1 MSKHLRLGIGGIV
14 LALTSAGRGSEFE
27 SEDVYQPFLTDDE
40 AEVMLR
46 VQRRTILE
54 EASGVRAFDSGGPW
68 SLYRD
73 GRKWVIHL
81 RSPRSNP
88 HAHQIAVLGP
98 DFCSGDICMK
108 AQGPNG
114 DLLPFPLRHPLAEVL
129 MVNLLSLGRGVLLH
143 ALGLSDKAGGLLFVG
158 SSGAGKSTMAELW
171 KDEEGI
177 AILSDDR
184 VIVREK
190 EGRFWAYGTPW
201 HGDVN
206 LCSPE
211 RVPVDGIFIIRH
223 GAQNRAT
230 PLEARTALTS
240 LLVRSFP
247 TYWSPEGMGFILEF
261 LGRIGRAV
269 PCYDLGFL
277 PDRSV
282 IDFVRAVDDV

>member
-14 LALTSAGRGSEFE
+14 LALTSAGSGSEFE
-27 SEDVYQPFLTDDE
+27 SEDAYQPFLTDDE

-73 GRKWVIHL
+73 GRKWVIHV
-81 RSPRSNP
+81 RSPSSNP

-98 DFCSGDICMK
+98 DFCSGDIFMK

-129 MVNLLSLGRGVLLH
+129 MVHLLSLGRGVLLH

-201 HGDVN
+201 RGDAGV
-206 LCSPE
+206 CSPE
-211 RVPVDGIFIIRH
+211 SVPLEAIFSIRH
-223 GAQNRAT
+223 GDENAIV
-230 PLEARTALTS
+230 PLKAGKAVSE

-247 TYWSPEGMGFILEF
+247 TFWNPEGMAFTLEF
-261 LGRIGRAV
+261 LGRMTRQV
-269 PCYDLGFL
+269 PCYDLRFL
-277 PDRSV
+277 PDKSIVEFVRSV
-282 IDFVRAVDDV
+282 GGT